1 MKIHKGGKHML
12 WEYIKEIFIVSLT
25 LLIVWATITTGRYL
39 RKQYIEP
46 DDRGIVFEL
55 VMFILLVPVSIV
67 MFTVSLK
74 LFWGWLI

>member
-1 MKIHKGGKHML
+1 ML